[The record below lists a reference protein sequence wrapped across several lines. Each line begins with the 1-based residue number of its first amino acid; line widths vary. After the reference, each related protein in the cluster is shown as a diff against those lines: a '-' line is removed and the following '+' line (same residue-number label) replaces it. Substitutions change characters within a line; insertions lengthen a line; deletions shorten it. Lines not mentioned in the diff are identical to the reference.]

1 FLGNDFTTGTPSI
14 GSPTHK
20 LQKILFEIDIDL
32 VHSPELILADV
43 SKFSAFPDKC
53 EMLFIN
59 SLGNTFCI
67 TEKTYS
73 DEHSVWKIRIISAS
87 EVAQFRQECE
97 IYIHTRLL
105 YTNGLLLYGNF
116 TADTCCDYTE
126 AMKCY
131 QRLFRVLP
139 TDDERRPNIYY
150 HLGRVYRLMSKDKQA
165 IEYFRRAQL
174 LQRRSLP
181 QTKYDYA
188 CTLSGLGLLYSEM
201 RDSTKAVSLH
211 ILALAVFRTLFPEDH
226 VEMRELQNRL
236 AYVLWQNGQ
245 YQRALEVLNRMY
257 SLIKG
262 TWHENFVHQAPLFHI
277 LGLVQK
283 ALGNRA
289 EALDNFKRALEMRD
303 QWTEKN
309 NPHTARTCY
318 ELSLIYAE
326 QNDQHAIALHYA
338 QRALSIRKAKVPP
351 IPNEL
356 QQSVELVERLSQSN

>member
-1 FLGNDFTTGTPSI
+1 
-14 GSPTHK
+14 
-20 LQKILFEIDIDL
+20 
-32 VHSPELILADV
+32 
-43 SKFSAFPDKC
+43 
-53 EMLFIN
+53 
-59 SLGNTFCI
+59 
-67 TEKTYS
+67 
-73 DEHSVWKIRIISAS
+73 
-87 EVAQFRQECE
+87 
-97 IYIHTRLL
+97 
-105 YTNGLLLYGNF
+105 
-116 TADTCCDYTE
+116 
-126 AMKCY
+126 
-131 QRLFRVLP
+131 
-139 TDDERRPNIYY
+139 
-150 HLGRVYRLMSKDKQA
+150 
-165 IEYFRRAQL
+165 
-174 LQRRSLP
+174 
-181 QTKYDYA
+181 
-188 CTLSGLGLLYSEM
+188 M